1 MPMILLALVI
11 SWALV
16 RAAEETWGHAKV
28 ATATARTKLD
38 QTVRDR
44 IKAKH
49 WIPGRTKGTWWPFVG
64 FTSLWLTGKTLKH
77 GWGVSKAV
85 GRGVRKGAK
94 EGRRRYAEGKA
105 VRDAE
110 QGRKWSWEE
119 WADYLDDVSKQPTR
133 GHAER
138 VDETPEASPEPEP
151 AKPTGEPED
160 IVEAEVIDTPH
171 ETADEPQTP
180 PATEPLPALESGETP
195 ATTGTDTTGE
205 IMTQAISGEAT
216 NLAAA
221 RAVAAC
227 IESTIADSANTVEQM
242 MGDLSSQGVGDGTI
256 ARFYGV
262 MEALH
267 NTRALASAAAQG
279 MEDDHA
285 QVEEI
290 IQAKSDVVASNT
302 AFYQGG

>member
-119 WADYLDDVSKQPTR
+119 WADYLDDVSKRPTR

-151 AKPTGEPED
+151 AKPTSEPED

-195 ATTGTDTTGE
+195 VATGTDTAGE
-205 IMTQAISGEAT
+205 IMTQTTGEAT
-216 NLAAA
+216 DLAAA
-221 RAVAAC
+221 RAAVAS
-227 IESTIADSANTVEQM
+227 IEAAIADCVNSVEQM
-242 MGDLSSQGVGDGTI
+242 LADLSAAGVGDATT
-256 ARFYGV
+256 ARFYV
-262 MEALH
+262 AMEALC
-267 NTRALASAAAQG
+267 NTRSVAAAAAQG

-285 QVEEI
+285 QIEEV
-290 IQAKSDVVASNT
+290 IQAKSDVVATNT